1 MPFLIVCD
9 TLRSEGG
16 SMRKK
21 NIGDVRI
28 KPRNQKKKKIILIT
42 ILILL
47 LLAFLACF
55 FFFYLNKD
63 KNQEKESSSPN
74 QIEEKKLTIVEE
86 DSNRRPIAIMIDNNV
101 GTANHVGLQDA
112 YITYEAIVEG
122 GLTRIM
128 AVFKDRTT
136 NLIGPVRSSRH
147 YFLDYAL
154 EHDALYAH
162 YGWSTYAE
170 RDIKALGVNNINGLY
185 VDSAY
190 WRDYN
195 YAAPHNV
202 FTNIETLYQSA
213 EKLGYKTTSNNWE
226 VLNYSID
233 PVDLNSY
240 NTCSEED
247 NTCTSDV
254 ILANNITIPY
264 SYYETRS
271 YQYDSTRGVYLRFM
285 NGVAHQDRDTKQQY
299 YYKNIIIEK
308 VNNYS
313 LDQEGRQDL
322 DTTGTGDGYYITNGY
337 ARPITWH
344 KNNRSGKT
352 TYTYLDGTEVKINDG
367 NTFIQIAPKQ
377 QIPTFE

>member
-1 MPFLIVCD
+1 
-9 TLRSEGG
+9 
-16 SMRKK
+16 MRKK

-74 QIEEKKLTIVEE
+74 QIEEKKLTIVDE

-154 EHDALYAH
+154 EHDALYALI
-162 YGWSTYAE
+162 S
-170 RDIKALGVNNINGLY
+170 
-185 VDSAY
+185 
-190 WRDYN
+190 
-195 YAAPHNV
+195 
-202 FTNIETLYQSA
+202 
-213 EKLGYKTTSNNWE
+213 
-226 VLNYSID
+226 
-233 PVDLNSY
+233 
-240 NTCSEED
+240 
-247 NTCTSDV
+247 
-254 ILANNITIPY
+254 
-264 SYYETRS
+264 
-271 YQYDSTRGVYLRFM
+271 
-285 NGVAHQDRDTKQQY
+285 
-299 YYKNIIIEK
+299 
-308 VNNYS
+308 
-313 LDQEGRQDL
+313 
-322 DTTGTGDGYYITNGY
+322 
-337 ARPITWH
+337 
-344 KNNRSGKT
+344 
-352 TYTYLDGTEVKINDG
+352 
-367 NTFIQIAPKQ
+367 
-377 QIPTFE
+377 